1 MKKRFEKAAL
11 VIIDVQNDFCP
22 GGSLAVSE
30 GDQVVG
36 VINSL
41 IPEFQFVVATQDW
54 HPANHVSFK
63 AQGGPW
69 PPHCVQGSWGAEPH
83 PMLDKEKVDV
93 YLRKAS
99 PDTDAYSGFEAV
111 DEAGR
116 TFDDVLRSRGIQH
129 LFIAGLATDYCVR
142 VTSLDAL
149 KAGYRVSVVTDAV
162 RAVNVNADDGAK
174 ALEEM
179 KRAGAGLVT
188 SELILGASRATSSLA
203 DQ

>member
-188 SELILGASRATSSLA
+188 SEQILGASRATSSLA

>member
-111 DEAGR
+111 DGAGR

-188 SELILGASRATSSLA
+188 SEQILGASRATSSLA